1 MAYADFTLDMLIEQF
16 GLQIQEDPAF
26 LAGFAPLP
34 ISSLLRQELEEN
46 VPLARDISTEKARSE
61 FIIAPVLVE
70 VRRQCQRRISIFSGV
85 EFTVDSAQGL
95 RGVCDFLLSLS
106 PLQLTIQAPVVSV
119 VEAKNE
125 NMKAGIAQCTAEMLA
140 AQRFNTARRRA
151 LPAVYGAVTTGILW
165 RFLRLQDT
173 TVSVDSTEHAIE
185 QVEQIVGILVG
196 MVKEA
201 AGWTVDARMG

>member
-1 MAYADFTLDMLIEQF
+1 M
-16 GLQIQEDPAF
+16 
-26 LAGFAPLP
+26 
-34 ISSLLRQELEEN
+34 
-46 VPLARDISTEKARSE
+46 PLARDISTGKARSE

-70 VRRQCQRRISIFSGV
+70 VRRQLKKRISVFSGV
-85 EFTVDSAQGL
+85 EFNVDIEQGL
-95 RGVCDFLLSLS
+95 RGTCDFLLSLS

-140 AQRFNTARRRA
+140 AQKFNATKGHA

-165 RFLRLQDT
+165 RFLRLQGT
-173 TVSVDSTEHAIE
+173 NVAVDSAEYSIE
-185 QVEQIVGILVG
+185 KIEQIVGILVG

-201 AGWTVDARMG
+201 IRQTVDTPTR